1 MEKHFIEVLFS
12 VISAFC
18 ELNKASGCA
27 LIFCFIKENSPLTA
41 PKTPVAAK
49 LLTIYICVFIMKPS

>member
-12 VISAFC
+12 VISAFG

-27 LIFCFIKENSPLTA
+27 LILLSSETADKVMSAVIFCAKKW
-41 PKTPVAAK
+41 KTEKNMV
-49 LLTIYICVFIMKPS
+49 

>member
-12 VISAFC
+12 GVSAFC

-27 LIFCFIKENSPLTA
+27 LIFCFISENSPLTA
-41 PKTPVAAK
+41 SKIPVAAK
-49 LLTIYICVFIMKPS
+49 LLTIYTCVFIMKPS